1 MALTG
6 QLTYKG
12 LTIPNAYM
20 RVTRVFHS
28 SDFDPD
34 SGAKVL
40 KADYSAKVYKDAST
54 CASSPLEEIT
64 IVTGTFTPSV
74 GNEVNLNIVRQ
85 TYEYI
90 KTLSDYSSLSDA

>member
-12 LTIPNAYM
+12 LTISNAYM
-20 RVTRVFHS
+20 RVTRVFHF

-34 SGAKVL
+34 SGTKVL

-54 CASSPLEEIT
+54 CASNPLEEIT

>member
-12 LTIPNAYM
+12 LTISNAYM

-28 SDFDPD
+28 SDYDTD

-64 IVTGTFTPSV
+64 TVTGTFTPSV

>member
-6 QLTYKG
+6 ELTYKG
-12 LTIPNAYM
+12 LTISNAYV

-34 SGAKVL
+34 SNAKVL

-74 GNEVNLNIVRQ
+74 GNEVNLNIVKQ
-85 TYEYI
+85 TYEHI
-90 KTLSDYSSLSDA
+90 KTLSDYSSLSDV

>member
-6 QLTYKG
+6 ELTYKG
-12 LTIPNAYM
+12 LTISNAYM

-34 SGAKVL
+34 SNAKVL
-40 KADYSAKVYKDAST
+40 KADYSAKIYKDAST

-64 IVTGTFTPSV
+64 IVISRPLILSILSKFTS
-74 GNEVNLNIVRQ
+74 GKI
-85 TYEYI
+85 I
-90 KTLSDYSSLSDA
+90 CSLIPKV